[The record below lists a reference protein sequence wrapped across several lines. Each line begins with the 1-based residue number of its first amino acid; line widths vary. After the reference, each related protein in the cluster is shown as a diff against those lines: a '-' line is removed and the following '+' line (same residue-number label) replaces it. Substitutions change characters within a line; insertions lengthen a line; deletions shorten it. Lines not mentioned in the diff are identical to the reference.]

1 MPLTSPQLR
10 DDLLLVL
17 RQEGPRLE
25 LDLRDVTFL
34 DCAGV
39 NVLLATRRRASVKD
53 SPSPTPG
60 FTGVRARPMRLRE
73 SSRAV
78 W

>member
-1 MPLTSPQLR
+1 MLHTSPQLR
-10 DDLLLVL
+10 DDLLVVL
-17 RQEGPRLE
+17 RQQGPRLE

-53 SPSPTPG
+53 SPSPAPG